1 MGESQFMTVQEVA
14 KYLRLKPLA
23 IYRKVQKNEIP
34 FLKAG
39 RSIRFQKE
47 KIDEWLKWGKL

>member
-1 MGESQFMTVQEVA
+1 MTVQEVA